1 MGKDITFGQIVKER
15 RRNLGLTQ
23 AELARRV
30 GCAAITI
37 RRIEANTLR
46 PSVQVAELLAL
57 ALNIPEAEQ
66 LAFVRLA
73 RAEPGPSPIPTPA
86 PIPEEIGQ
94 EDLSGRAIRGF
105 QLGELIGN
113 GGFGVVYKAVQT
125 AVERE
130 VAVKIILPKYANHP
144 GFIRRFETEAQTV
157 ARLEHPY
164 IVPLYDYWREPNAAY
179 LIMRLLRGGSL
190 EDYLKGGPL
199 PLEQVH
205 QFTQQIGQALYIAH
219 RAGIVHRDIKPAN
232 ILLDEDNN
240 VYLADFGIAKD
251 VVIVNGNQTEIGG
264 MIGSPA
270 YISPEQIRAEP
281 VKPQA
286 DIYCLGIML
295 FELLTGRKPF
305 VGPTPVAYIQQHLQ
319 EALPSLLTSSPD
331 LPIPLDQVI
340 QRATAKNPADRYPDI
355 LALLDDFQQAIAS
368 NRVVLPASDTYLP
381 MLSPEELAALTNP
394 FKGLRP
400 FRESDAADFYGR
412 DTLIQELLSRL
423 ADVNDLARF
432 LAVVGPSG
440 SGKSSVV
447 RAGLIPALRRGG
459 LPNSDNWFIVEMMPG
474 THPFEELEA
483 ALLRIAVN
491 PPQSLLGQLRD
502 NKRGLL
508 RAVQRILPA
517 DPEVELLLVIDQ
529 FEEIFTLVPDEET
542 RAHFLDSL
550 VEAVLDERS
559 RLRVVVT
566 MRADFVD
573 RPLQYVD
580 FGELVRQRA
589 VFVLPLTPDELEQV
603 IVQPIAQLGMA
614 AEPELVN
621 QMVRE
626 VGDQPGTLP
635 LLQYTLTELFERRE
649 EAVLTRAAYEASG
662 GVLAAL
668 GRRADEIFAGLDEL
682 GQETTRQLFL
692 RLITLGEGVEDTRR
706 RVLRSELGA
715 IQTAA
720 VLGDQGPPKTAAVLD
735 AYDRYRL
742 LTFDHDPVTREP
754 TVEVAHEALLRE
766 WGRLRAWLADSRQ
779 DLRLQRL
786 LANETREWQ
795 TADHDPSYLLR
806 GSRLTQFEEWL
817 KHSTVALTR
826 YETAL
831 LQASLVARE
840 EQQAAERERQLHETA
855 LEDRSRTLLRRLVVV
870 FALATIIATGLT
882 LFAFNQ
888 RNVAQTELIRAE
900 RIGLASQ
907 AELALDRGEDAVLP
921 ALLALQ
927 SLQYGY
933 SPEADA
939 ALLTAYGRGFSQ
951 QQYVGHESELVF
963 VSFSP
968 DDRYVLTA
976 SNDTTLRL
984 WEAQTGEEIHQFTG
998 HSELVTVAAFSP
1010 DGKQVL
1016 SGSADRTVRL
1026 WDTETGQE
1034 LYRFPE
1040 YDSPVWAVAFAP
1052 NGQQV
1057 FISDESSVGSLW
1069 DLETNEIVQTFQG
1082 HTDAILWG
1090 EFSADGQTLI
1100 TGSIDRTAR
1109 LWDVQTG
1116 QELRQYTG
1124 HAGSVSKARFS
1135 PDGRY
1140 LLTASFDN
1148 TARLWDLA
1156 TGESLHTLIGHTNM
1170 ILGADFSPNGQIVA
1184 TGGEDHVV
1192 RFWSIATG
1200 EELRRLSGHIGGV
1213 ASIDFTSDG
1222 QSLLTGSVDHTARL
1236 WQTEIAHEPRLYI
1249 VPFRTIHSTQLLAVA
1264 FAQDNKQIITGMG
1277 NGNLNY
1283 WDIETE
1289 QIRAQ
1294 NEGNLSGFAT
1304 SLRLSA
1310 DESRVVITNGEGLI
1324 RLRDVPTNQEFFNI
1338 TGHTGPIWDVQFSP
1352 DEQTILTGGEDNL
1365 ARLWDAQN
1373 GMLLHTF
1380 AGHTAA
1386 VYTVAFTPDG
1396 KNVVTAGQDGTAR
1409 LWDIATETEL
1419 RLFSSQT
1426 GSVRTVAV
1434 SPDGRFLLIGGDD
1447 AIARLWSVQS
1457 GELIRHFVGHSALIW
1472 TATFAPDGQTLLTGS
1487 EDKTARLWNSE
1498 TGLTMRQFVG
1508 HNTRIRALAFSA
1520 DGKEV
1525 LIGDSDVAHLWRTDL
1540 DEVVA
1545 EVCAQLPRHF
1555 TDEERTLY
1563 NISDDRTICQ
1573 P

>member
-1 MGKDITFGQIVKER
+1 MDRDITFGQIIKER

-30 GCAAITI
+30 GCAAITV

-66 LAFVRLA
+66 LAFVRMA

-113 GGFGVVYKAVQT
+113 GSFGVVYKAVQT

-144 GFIRRFETEAQTV
+144 EFIRRFETEAQTV

-164 IVPLYDYWREPNAAY
+164 IVPLYDYWREPDAAY
-179 LIMRLLRGGSL
+179 LVMRLLRGGSL
-190 EDYLKGGPL
+190 EDYLKEAPL
-199 PLEQVH
+199 PPEQVH

-232 ILLDEDNN
+232 ILLDEDDN

-251 VVIVNGNQTEIGG
+251 VVIANGNQTEIGG
-264 MIGSPA
+264 MLGSPA

-305 VGPTPVAYIQQHLQ
+305 AGPTPVAYIQQHLQ
-319 EALPSLLTSSPD
+319 EALPSILTINPD

-340 QRATAKNPADRYPDI
+340 QQATAKNPADRYPDI
-355 LALLDDFQQAIAS
+355 LALLDDFEQAIAS
-368 NRVVLPASDTYLP
+368 NGLVLPAADYYLP
-381 MLSPEELAALTNP
+381 TLSQEELAALTNP

-400 FRESDAADFYGR
+400 FRESDTDDFYGR

-423 ADVNDLARF
+423 ADASDLARF

-474 THPFEELEA
+474 SHPFEELEA
-483 ALLRIAVN
+483 ALLRIAIN
-491 PPQSLLGQLRD
+491 PPQSLLEQLRQD
-502 NKRGLL
+502 QRGLL
-508 RAVQRILPA
+508 RAVHRILPA
-517 DPEVELLLVIDQ
+517 NSDVELLLVIDQ
-529 FEEIFTLVPDEET
+529 FEEIFTLVTDEEVRT
-542 RAHFLDSL
+542 HFLDSL
-550 VEAVLDERS
+550 VEAILDERS

-589 VFVLPLTPDELEQV
+589 TFVLPLTPDELEQV
-603 IVQPIAQLGMA
+603 IVQPITQLGMA

-621 QMVRE
+621 QIVRQ

-682 GQETTRQLFL
+682 GQEITRQLFL
-692 RLITLGEGVEDTRR
+692 RLVTLGEGVEDTRR
-706 RVLRSELGA
+706 RVLRSELGT

-720 VLGDQGPPKTAAVLD
+720 VGDQGALQGAAVLD
-735 AYDRYRL
+735 AYDRFRL
-742 LTFDHDPVTREP
+742 LTFDHDPITREP

-766 WGRLRAWLADSRQ
+766 WGRLRKWLADSRQ

-817 KHSTVALTR
+817 SHSAVALTQD
-826 YETAL
+826 ETAL

-840 EQQAAERERQLHETA
+840 EQQAAEKERQLHEAT
-855 LEDRSRTLLRRLVVV
+855 LEGRSRTLLRRLVVV

-984 WEAQTGEEIHQFTG
+984 WEAQTGQEIHQLMG

-1010 DGKQVL
+1010 DGKQIL

-1034 LYRFPE
+1034 IYRFPE
-1040 YDSPVWAVAFAP
+1040 YDTPVWGVAFAP

-1057 FISDESSVGSLW
+1057 FVSDESSMGWLW
-1069 DLETNEIVQTFQG
+1069 DLATNEIIQTFQG

-1090 EFSADGQTLI
+1090 EFSADGQMLV
-1100 TGSIDRTAR
+1100 TGSLDRTAR

-1124 HAGSVSKARFS
+1124 HAGTVSKARFS
-1135 PDGRY
+1135 PDGRF

-1148 TARLWDLA
+1148 TARLWNLA
-1156 TGESLHTLIGHTNM
+1156 TGELFHTLIGHTSI
-1170 ILGADFSPNGQIVA
+1170 ILGADFSPNGQMVA

-1200 EELRRLSGHIGGV
+1200 EELRRFSGHIGGV
-1213 ASIDFTSDG
+1213 PSIDFSSDG

-1264 FAQDNKQIITGMG
+1264 FAQDNERIITGMG

-1283 WDIETE
+1283 WNIETE
-1289 QIRAQ
+1289 QIVAQ

-1310 DESRVVITNGEGLI
+1310 NQSQVVITNGEGLI
-1324 RLRDVPTNQEFFNI
+1324 RLRDVQLNQEIFTLI
-1338 TGHTGPIWDVQFSP
+1338 GHTGPIWDVQFSP
-1352 DEQTILTGGEDNL
+1352 DGQTILTGGEDNL
-1365 ARLWDAQN
+1365 ARLWDTQS

-1380 AGHTAA
+1380 TGHTAA
-1386 VYTVAFTPDG
+1386 IITVAFTPDG
-1396 KNVVTAGQDGTAR
+1396 KNIVTAGQDGTAR
-1409 LWDIATETEL
+1409 LWEIATEGEL
-1419 RLFSSQT
+1419 RQFGSQT
-1426 GSVRTVAV
+1426 GSIRTVAV
-1434 SPDGRFLLIGGDD
+1434 SPDGRFLLTGGDD
-1447 AIARLWSVQS
+1447 AIARLWDIQS
-1457 GELIRHFVGHSALIW
+1457 GDLIRHFVGHSTLIW

-1498 TGLTMRQFVG
+1498 TGQTIRQFVG
-1508 HNTRIRALAFSA
+1508 HNGRIRALTFSA
-1520 DGKEV
+1520 DGQEV
-1525 LIGDSDVAHLWRTDL
+1525 LIGDSDAAHLWRIDL
-1540 DEVVA
+1540 DEIVA

-1563 NISDDRTICQ
+1563 NINDDILACEG
-1573 P
+1573 